1 MSTPQLPIPAGA
13 AYMAVPDDFAHLRT
27 VVEVQY
33 PVRAA
38 RTYLSRNIS
47 NRVSLHLVE
56 ARRGE
61 KVGHIRAVQVNP
73 SAGGDPILV
82 RAIRTLPDGS
92 PASFFV
98 PDDMVEVRAELITT
112 DGRPPVSLDPRD
124 DVVLHVPVRGY
135 LRFLPG
141 CYQGAMP
148 TEQREVIHADSA
160 ELRRGYGV
168 RNEST
173 AREVRGTDTDAL
185 RRFLFIYQHLM
196 TSVVD
201 RIEQIPSLIDP
212 LTCDPKFLSW
222 IASWV
227 GFTLDESLPL
237 HQQRELVRR
246 AIRLYRTRGTKAGM
260 EEIIRVLTAAPVS
273 VSTREKPQGFVLGG
287 ATLAGGRTPAERYI
301 RGEPPAH
308 YLYDVK
314 REGTNFF
321 ALVLEPRDRFARRFS
336 ERAPQ
341 VLRRL
346 TQIVTAEKPA
356 HVTFTVRFDDDG
368 KPTPAPG
375 AAAAATPAAKPT
387 KPAKPAKAPKAP
399 KS

>member
-73 SAGGDPILV
+73 AAGGDPILV

-148 TEQREVIHADSA
+148 VEQREVIHADSA
-160 ELRRGYGV
+160 EMRRYGV

-201 RIEQIPSLIDP
+201 RIEQILSLIHISEP
-212 LTCDPKFLSW
+212 
-222 IASWV
+222 
-227 GFTLDESLPL
+227 
-237 HQQRELVRR
+237 
-246 AIRLYRTRGTKAGM
+246 TR
-260 EEIIRVLTAAPVS
+260 P
-273 VSTREKPQGFVLGG
+273 
-287 ATLAGGRTPAERYI
+287 Y
-301 RGEPPAH
+301 
-308 YLYDVK
+308 
-314 REGTNFF
+314 
-321 ALVLEPRDRFARRFS
+321 
-336 ERAPQ
+336 
-341 VLRRL
+341 
-346 TQIVTAEKPA
+346 
-356 HVTFTVRFDDDG
+356 
-368 KPTPAPG
+368 
-375 AAAAATPAAKPT
+375 
-387 KPAKPAKAPKAP
+387 
-399 KS
+399 